1 MNEYH
6 SNKTV
11 APDPTRRLLLTGRN
25 QIQLLVI
32 ALLCSGLLFSC
43 AQIRKA
49 TYPDDYVYLEQKQ
62 ITSKMALLSFYMR
75 KIDEILLEDS
85 TISSEQQVRIES
97 ILVSMSETVDSLGT
111 GNAQTSHL
119 VIDDHID
126 QFQSDRST
134 WRLNNVRADPPNY
147 FALGQLSGSC
157 AACHQYR
164 EF

>member
-1 MNEYH
+1 MKQYH
-6 SNKTV
+6 LKKAAV
-11 APDPTRRLLLTGRN
+11 ANLPGRK
-25 QIQLLVI
+25 QLQLFVI
-32 ALLCSGLLFSC
+32 TLLCAGLLFSC
-43 AQIRKA
+43 AQIRKV

-85 TISSEQQVRIES
+85 TISSEQQVRIED

-111 GNAQTSHL
+111 GNVQTSHL
-119 VIDDHID
+119 VIDDHIE
-126 QFQSDRST
+126 QFQADVNRA
-134 WRLNNVRADPPNY
+134 LYNVRADPPNY

>member
-11 APDPTRRLLLTGRN
+11 APDPTRGLRSGKN
-25 QIQLLVI
+25 QLQLLVI

-85 TISSEQQVRIES
+85 TISSEQQVRIEK
-97 ILVSMSETVDSLGT
+97 ILVSMSETVNSLGT
-111 GNAQTSHL
+111 GNVQTSHL

-126 QFQSDRST
+126 QFQSAVNLA
-134 WRLNNVRADPPNY
+134 LNNVRADPPNY

>member
-6 SNKTV
+6 SNKSV
-11 APDPTRRLLLTGRN
+11 VPGPTRRPLPGGK
-25 QIQLLVI
+25 QMKLLVI

-85 TISSEQQVRIES
+85 TISSDQQARIED

-111 GNAQTSHL
+111 GNVQTSHL
-119 VIDDHID
+119 VIDDHIE
-126 QFQSDRST
+126 QFQSAVNLA
-134 WRLNNVRADPPNY
+134 LNNVRADPPNY